1 VARIKSRERY
11 PEAVGASRIE
21 SPPEFIEAVKRGDV
35 SKVRDLVSANPALLS
50 SRTKRGLSPVLVALY
65 SGQKVAAANLIALGA
80 DLDAH
85 DAAAAGRLDR
95 VRELVERDPSLVNAT
110 SAEGFTPMGL
120 AAYLGHEEVVEYLL
134 SKGADVNFAAPSTGF
149 TALTGA
155 VSQRHGRV
163 ADLLVRRGAE
173 VNHLYEGTL
182 TPLVVATSQGDL
194 NLVRLL
200 LDHGADPNL
209 GGMEGKSALDL
220 AKEKG
225 SREIAEVLRQHGATR
240 WRPEAPR
247 EVAAPASADPKTVV
261 EKVQRAMNAHDI
273 EGLLA
278 LMDPEYESEQPAHP
292 DRAFQGR
299 EQVRKNWS
307 AIFTRVADLRADVL
321 RTVVDGDTVWT
332 EWHWHGV
339 RGDGTKFDY
348 RGVTL
353 FRIWNG
359 KLMAGR
365 LFMEPVQAPRKE
377 GPYGEPQ

>member
-1 VARIKSRERY
+1 
-11 PEAVGASRIE
+11 VGENRIE

-35 SKVRDLVSANPALLS
+35 SKVRDLVRANPALLS

-80 DLDAH
+80 DLDVH
-85 DAAAAGRLDR
+85 DAAAAGRLER
-95 VRELVERDPSLVNAT
+95 VKELVEREPSLANAV
-110 SAEGFTPMGL
+110 SAEGFPPMGL
-120 AAYLGHEEVVEYLL
+120 AAYLGNEEVVEYLI
-134 SKGADVNFAAPSTGF
+134 SKGADVNFTAPSTGF

-155 VSQRHGRV
+155 VSQRHARI
-163 ADLLVRRGAE
+163 ADILVRHGAE
-173 VNHLYEGTL
+173 VNHVYEGTL
-182 TPLVVATSQGDL
+182 TPLLVATSQGDL
-194 NLVRLL
+194 DLVRLL

-209 GGMEGKSALDL
+209 GGIEGKRALDI

-225 SREIAEVLRQHGATR
+225 SREVAEALRRHSATR
-240 WRPEAPR
+240 WAPEGSK
-247 EVAAPASADPKTVV
+247 EGAAPVAADPKAVL
-261 EKVQRAMNAHDI
+261 EKVRRAMNAHDL

-307 AIFTRVADLRADVL
+307 GIFSRVPDLRADVL

-332 EWHWHGV
+332 EWQWHGV

-365 LFMEPVQAPRKE
+365 LFMEPVQERKKE
-377 GPYGEPQ
+377 GPYGGSP

>member
-1 VARIKSRERY
+1 M
-11 PEAVGASRIE
+11 GANRIE

-35 SKVRDLVSANPALLS
+35 SKLRDLVSANPALLS
-50 SRTKRGLSPVLVALY
+50 SRTKRGLSPVLVAIY

-80 DLDAH
+80 ELDVH
-85 DAAAAGRLDR
+85 DAAAAGRLER

-110 SAEGFTPMGL
+110 SAEGFPPMGL

-134 SKGADVNFAAPSTGF
+134 SKGADVNFAAPSAGF

-173 VNHLYEGTL
+173 VNHVYEGTL
-182 TPLVVATSQGDL
+182 TPLVVAASQGDL

-240 WRPEAPR
+240 WRTEAPGG
-247 EVAAPASADPKTVV
+247 VAAPASADPKAVV
-261 EKVQRAMNAHDI
+261 EKVQRAMNAHDV

-278 LMDPEYESEQPAHP
+278 LVDPEYESEQPAHP

-307 AIFTRVADLRADVL
+307 AIFTRVPNLRADVL

-339 RGDGTKFDY
+339 RGDGTKFAY

-365 LFMEPVQAPRKE
+365 LFMEPVQERKKE
-377 GPYGEPQ
+377 GPYGEQQ

>member
-1 VARIKSRERY
+1 VARIKPRERY
-11 PEAVGASRIE
+11 PRPVGENHIE

-35 SKVRDLVSANPALLS
+35 SKVRDLVRANPALLR

-80 DLDAH
+80 DLDVH
-85 DAAAAGRLDR
+85 DAAASGRLDR
-95 VRELVERDPSLVNAT
+95 VRELVERDPSLANAV
-110 SAEGFTPMGL
+110 SVEGFPPMGL
-120 AAYLGHEEVVEYLL
+120 AAYLGHEEVVEYLI
-134 SKGADVNFAAPSTGF
+134 SKGADVNFTAPSTGF

-155 VSQRHGRV
+155 VSQRHARI
-163 ADLLVRRGAE
+163 ADLLVRRGAT
-173 VNHLYEGTL
+173 VNHVYEGTL
-182 TPLVVATSQGDL
+182 TPLLVATSQGDL
-194 NLVRLL
+194 NVVRLL

-209 GGMEGKSALDL
+209 GAIEGKSALDI

-225 SREIAEVLRQHGATR
+225 NREIAEVLRHHGATR
-240 WRPEAPR
+240 WAPDAPPEPTSP
-247 EVAAPASADPKTVV
+247 AAADPKTVL
-261 EKVQRAMNAHDI
+261 EKVRRAMNAHDL

-278 LMDPEYESEQPAHP
+278 LIEPEYESEQPAHP

-299 EQVRKNWS
+299 EQVRKNWGS
-307 AIFTRVADLRADVL
+307 IFARVPDLRADVL

-353 FRIWNG
+353 FRTWNG
-359 KLMAGR
+359 KMIAGR
-365 LFMEPVQAPRKE
+365 LFMEPVQERKKE
-377 GPYGEPQ
+377 GPYGGSP

>member
-1 VARIKSRERY
+1 MGEN
-11 PEAVGASRIE
+11 RIE

-35 SKVRDLVSANPALLS
+35 TKMRDLVRANPALLN
-50 SRTKRGLSPVLVALY
+50 SRTKRGLSPVLVAIY

-80 DLDAH
+80 DLDLH
-85 DAAAAGRLDR
+85 DAAAAGRIER
-95 VRELVERDPSLVNAT
+95 VRELVERDPSLVNAV
-110 SAEGFTPMGL
+110 SEEGFPPMGL
-120 AAYLGHEEVVEYLL
+120 AAYLGHEEVVEYLVA
-134 SKGADVNFAAPSTGF
+134 KGADVNFTSPSTGF

-155 VSQRHGRV
+155 VSQRHARI

-173 VNHLYEGTL
+173 VNHVYEGTL
-182 TPLVVATSQGDL
+182 TPLVVAASHGDL
-194 NLVRLL
+194 DLVRLL

-209 GGMEGKSALDL
+209 GAMEGKSALDI

-225 SREIAEVLRQHGATR
+225 NREIVEVLRAHGATR
-240 WRPEAPR
+240 WAAGTPAQ
-247 EVAAPASADPKTVV
+247 APAAGVADPKAVV
-261 EKVQRAMNAHDI
+261 ERVRRAMNAHDI

-278 LMDPEYESEQPAHP
+278 LIDPEYESEQPAHP

-307 AIFTRVADLRADVL
+307 TIFSRVPDLRADVL
-321 RTVVDGDTVWT
+321 RTTVDGDTVWT
-332 EWHWHGV
+332 EWRWHGV

-365 LFMEPVQAPRKE
+365 LFMEPVQERKKE
-377 GPYGEPQ
+377 GPYGGSG

>member
-1 VARIKSRERY
+1 MGED
-11 PEAVGASRIE
+11 PIE
-21 SPPEFIEAVKRGDV
+21 SPPEFIEAVKRGDL
-35 SKVRDLVSANPALLS
+35 SKVRDLVRANPALLS

-65 SGQKVAAANLIALGA
+65 SGQKIAAANLIALGA
-80 DLDAH
+80 DLDVH
-85 DAAAAGRLDR
+85 DAAASGRIER
-95 VRELVERDPSLVNAT
+95 VRELVERDPSLVNAV
-110 SAEGFTPMGL
+110 SPEGFPPMGL
-120 AAYLGHEEVVEYLL
+120 AAYLGHEEVVEYLIG
-134 SKGADVNFAAPSTGF
+134 KGADVNFAAPSTGF

-155 VSQRHGRV
+155 VSQRHARV
-163 ADLLVRRGAE
+163 ADLLLRHGAE
-173 VNHLYEGTL
+173 VDHVYEGTL
-182 TPLVVATSQGDL
+182 TPLLVASSQGDL

-200 LDHGADPNL
+200 LERGADPNL
-209 GGMEGKSALDL
+209 GGMDGKSALDL

-240 WRPEAPR
+240 WAPG
-247 EVAAPASADPKTVV
+247 APPAPAATVAADPKTVV
-261 EKVQRAMNAHDI
+261 EKVRRAMNAHDI

-278 LMDPEYESEQPAHP
+278 MIDPEYESDQPAHP

-299 EQVRKNWS
+299 EQVRKNWGS
-307 AIFTRVADLRADVL
+307 IFSRVPDLRADVL

-353 FRIWNG
+353 FRTWNG

-365 LFMEPVQAPRKE
+365 LFMEPVQERKKE
-377 GPYGEPQ
+377 GPYGGSP

>member
-1 VARIKSRERY
+1 MPSRMGEN
-11 PEAVGASRIE
+11 RIE

-35 SKVRDLVSANPALLS
+35 TKVRDLVRANPALLN
-50 SRTKRGLSPVLVALY
+50 SRTRRGLSPVLVAIY

-80 DLDAH
+80 ELDVH
-85 DAAAAGRLDR
+85 DASAAGRMDR
-95 VRELVERDPSLVNAT
+95 VRELVERDPSLVNAL
-110 SAEGFTPMGL
+110 SVEGFPPMGL

-134 SKGADVNFAAPSTGF
+134 TKGADVNFVSPSTGF

-173 VNHLYEGTL
+173 VNHQYEGTL
-182 TPLVVATSQGDL
+182 TPLIVATAQGDL

-240 WRPEAPR
+240 WRPEAPM
-247 EVAAPASADPKTVV
+247 DPTSTAGPDAKTVV
-261 EKVQRAMNAHDI
+261 ERVRRAMNAHDI

-278 LMDPEYESEQPAHP
+278 LIDPEYESEQPAHP

-307 AIFTRVADLRADVL
+307 AIFARVPDLRADL
-321 RTVVDGDTVWT
+321 MRAVVDGDTVWT
-332 EWHWHGV
+332 EWWWHGV
-339 RGDGTKFDY
+339 RADGTKFDY

-365 LFMEPVQAPRKE
+365 LFMEPVQSPRKE
-377 GPYGEPQ
+377 GPYGEPP

>member
-1 VARIKSRERY
+1 MPSCMGEN
-11 PEAVGASRIE
+11 RIE

-35 SKVRDLVSANPALLS
+35 SKVRDLVRANPALVDAGK
-50 SRTKRGLSPVLVALY
+50 KRGLSPVLVAIS

-80 DLDAH
+80 ELDVH
-85 DAAAAGRLDR
+85 DASAAGRLDR
-95 VRELVERDPSLVNAT
+95 VRELVERDPSLVNAL
-110 SAEGFTPMGL
+110 SSEGFPPMGL

-134 SKGADVNFAAPSTGF
+134 AKGADVNFVPPSTGF

-173 VNHLYEGTL
+173 VNHQYEGTL
-182 TPLVVATSQGDL
+182 PPLIVAAAQGDL

-220 AKEKG
+220 AKGKG

-240 WRPEAPR
+240 WRPETPMDPSS
-247 EVAAPASADPKTVV
+247 AAGPDAKTIV
-261 EKVQRAMNAHDI
+261 ERVRRALNAHDI

-278 LMDPEYESEQPAHP
+278 LVDPEYESEQPAHP
-292 DRAFQGR
+292 DRTFSGR

-307 AIFTRVADLRADVL
+307 TIFNRVPNLRADIIMTAVE
-321 RTVVDGDTVWT
+321 GDTAWT
-332 EWHWHGV
+332 EWWWHGV

-348 RGVTL
+348 KGVTL

-359 KLMAGR
+359 RVVSGR
-365 LFMEPVQAPRKE
+365 LYMEPVQAPKKE
-377 GPYGEPQ
+377 GPYGEPP